1 MKNAIENY
9 LKESIDENIIIGPWN
24 GKKNLPLFLLEAYN
38 FYQAEILGKKCI
50 FIEILYEA
58 PGIDILKKHMKA
70 VNKIADQHLVLL
82 YKSIT
87 WFRRKSLIKNRIPFI
102 VEDGQ
107 MYLPFMGLDLKRT
120 LDEPKKKID
129 KFSSST
135 QLGFL
140 YFLYNKE
147 MIINATALAEALNTS
162 NMTASR
168 ILNDLYAVGLLT
180 YEVAGRTGRSKEY
193 KRISDPDYYREG
205 SRYLKSPVK
214 QIIYVENEVDDTLIA
229 GLEALSMIS
238 MINPPQGLVR
248 AITKEKLDKE
258 SVLIVRNK
266 DRITDEKLVELE
278 VWHYDP
284 TLLSK
289 EQYVDIASLA
299 LSLKDINDERV
310 EQALAERLESEEWY
324 TE

>member
-1 MKNAIENY
+1 MKNAIEYY

-24 GKKNLPLFLLEAYN
+24 GKQNLPLFLLEAYN

-266 DRITDEKLVELE
+266 DRIADEKLVELE